1 MAFHEM
7 AAGGGGGEGSA
18 LGGEKEFVN
27 VVLGVVEAAAIPIQ
41 YPPNSARAT
50 RNSVV
55 CTEPTVGRPAAGG
68 GDMPPSRPWAN
79 YIRRPS

>member
-1 MAFHEM
+1 HS
-7 AAGGGGGEGSA
+7 GSRKGA
-18 LGGEKEFVN
+18 VTLQEQQSETGDRIRIIP
-27 VVLGVVEAAAIPIQ
+27 AAIPIQ
-41 YPPNSARAT
+41 YPPKSARAT